1 MTQANPIDLTI
12 QFKPEA
18 ETPAANELKH
28 ILNYFPDILKEMI
41 FQTETKTQE

>member
-12 QFKPEA
+12 QYKPEA
-18 ETPAANELKH
+18 ETPTADELKH
-28 ILNYFPDILKEMI
+28 ILSYFPDILKEII